1 VSVGF
6 REGYERYRAEW
17 EKRRNNP
24 PPPSALIPPPIGG
37 GGILVWMNRVL
48 MVRKRTTMRTEE
60 KEKEKER
67 NEQSGGVMTDG
78 DEKIK
83 SSGSR
88 RPSRDISPLR
98 NVGMDSSETTGDD
111 HG

>member
-1 VSVGF
+1 MSVGF

-17 EKRRNNP
+17 EKRRNN

-60 KEKEKER
+60 KEKER
-67 NEQSGGVMTDG
+67 NEQSGGVMDG

-83 SSGSR
+83 SSGSSR
-88 RPSRDISPLR
+88 LSRDISPLR